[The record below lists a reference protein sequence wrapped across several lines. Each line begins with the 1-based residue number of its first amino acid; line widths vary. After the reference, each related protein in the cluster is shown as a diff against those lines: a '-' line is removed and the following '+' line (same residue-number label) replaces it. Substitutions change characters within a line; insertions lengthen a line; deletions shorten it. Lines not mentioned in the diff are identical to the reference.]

1 MPAWT
6 HRSDNIAAVIGRV
19 FDNRYEVIRRLGAG
33 GMAEVFLAHDRH
45 LGRDVALK
53 VLQSRFAHDAQFVER
68 FRREASSAAG
78 LNHPNIVQIYDRGEA
93 EGTYYI
99 AMEYLEGRP
108 LKDVIERYAPLQ
120 LDTILAITSQILEA
134 LRFAHRRDVVHR
146 DIKPQ
151 NIIIDD
157 EGRAKVTDFGI
168 ARAGSS
174 SSMTET
180 GSILG
185 TAHYLSPEQ
194 AQGGHAEAASD
205 LYSLGVVLYEMAT
218 GKLPFTGDNPV
229 AIAMRHV
236 NEPPVAPSIV
246 APGTPVGLE
255 QMILR
260 ALAKRPE
267 KRYLTAA
274 AFLEDV
280 HRLQRGEAVA
290 PAPAFEPAAGFFD
303 YSGGATQVMH
313 PVPSEETRVYRT
325 PMDGTQVR
333 HAPPS
338 RGGAGRGDGGLFM
351 EPPARRTV
359 WPWVMVIAFVILLAG
374 GVYVVATTLSGGDDS
389 VVVTSL
395 TGKSLAEATSELDAL
410 ELGLEVKG
418 EEETDDFEPGL
429 IARQDP
435 GQGEKLRPGE
445 KVSVWLAVGTEKVTV
460 PNVVGKT
467 ELQALVDLGQARLE
481 PDIRREPSDDQPEG
495 TVFKQDPAADE
506 SASVGSPVTL
516 WVSTGPAGLQVD
528 LPNVVGETQERA
540 MELLGRELKLTVKL
554 LEESSDRPAGQVVR
568 QFPPA
573 GQRVAEGSTVTIY
586 VSDGSL
592 QPEVAVPDVIG
603 MFKGPAGLKLGDAG
617 FIVRP
622 VEQPAEGYGPGKVIE
637 QEPPG
642 GTMLTRGGTVTIVV
656 AVPVQITVLPPDTT
670 TTTGPSTTTTTGPST
685 TTTTTISPPTST
697 TG

>member
-1 MPAWT
+1 M
-6 HRSDNIAAVIGRV
+6 IGRV

-108 LKDVIERYAPLQ
+108 LKDIIERYAPLHV
-120 LDTILAITSQILEA
+120 DTILTITSQILEA
-134 LRFAHRRDVVHR
+134 LRFAHRRDIVHR

-229 AIAMRHV
+229 AIAMQHV
-236 NEPPVAPSIV
+236 NEPPVAPSVV
-246 APGTPVGLE
+246 APGTPVDLE
-255 QMILR
+255 QIILR

-267 KRYLTAA
+267 QRYLTAT

-280 HRLQRGEAVA
+280 RRLQRGETVA
-290 PAPAFEPAAGFFD
+290 SAPAFEPAAGFAD
-303 YSGGATQVMH
+303 YSGGATRVMH
-313 PVPSEETRVYRT
+313 PVPPDETRVYRA
-325 PMDGTQVR
+325 PVDGTQVR

-338 RGGAGRGDGGLFM
+338 TGGEGRGDGGLFT

-359 WPWVMVIAFVILLAG
+359 WPWVMVIAFIILLAG
-374 GVYVVATTLSGGDDS
+374 GLYVVATTLSGGDDS
-389 VVVTSL
+389 VVVPSL
-395 TGKSLAEATSELDAL
+395 TGKSLDEATRELDAL
-410 ELGLEVKG
+410 GLEPDVKG

-429 IARQDP
+429 IAKQDP

-445 KVSVWLAVGTEKVTV
+445 AVSVWLAVGAEKVAV

-467 ELQALVDLGQARLE
+467 ELQAVIDLGQAKLE
-481 PDIRREPSDDQPEG
+481 PDIRREPSEDQPEG
-495 TVFKQDPAADE
+495 TVFKQDPVANA

-516 WVSTGPAGLQVD
+516 WVSTGPAGLDVD

-554 LEESSDRPAGQVVR
+554 LEESSDKPAGQVVR

-573 GQRVAEGSTVTIY
+573 GQRVAESSTVTIY

-592 QPEVAVPDVIG
+592 QPEVAVPNVIG

-617 FIVRP
+617 FLVRP
-622 VEQPAEGYGPGKVIE
+622 VDQPVEGYDPGKVIE

-642 GTMLTRGGTVTIVV
+642 GTPLKKGETVTIVV
-656 AVPVQITVLPPDTT
+656 AVTVPTT
-670 TTTGPSTTTTTGPST
+670 VPPSTTTTTDAST
-685 TTTTTISPPTST
+685 STTTTTISPPTST